1 MSDFSQERSIS
12 TLHMLGEE
20 GFPKIEK
27 ELIALSPHHRSS
39 VVIPALYSD
48 FARPAMKQILR
59 ILEDVEFVHQVIIAL
74 GGAQAREFE
83 EAKAEVKHHP
93 RNVTLLWMDNPKLR
107 KLFHKLQQA
116 DLYLGPDGK
125 GKSCWTSFGLA
136 LAQGRTQVI
145 ALHDS
150 DIKTYSKEMLAR
162 LIYPVVNPNLTFLFS
177 KGYYA
182 RYTTKLHGRVTRL
195 FVAPLFKAMEIVLG
209 AHPFIDY
216 LNSFRYP
223 LAGEFALD
231 IDLVRVI
238 RFPGDWGLEVTT
250 LYEIYRNIALKRVCQ
265 VEIARQ
271 YDHKHQNL
279 SPRDAG
285 TGLHKMVLDIGL
297 NILKNL
303 AAEGIVLSWGI
314 LKTLQKTY
322 RKTAEDLIAN
332 FHAEAMINGL
342 SFDRHE
348 EENYVET
355 FAHALIAA
363 GEKFLRDPVGP
374 RMLPN
379 WNRITSAYPEFLGEL
394 LEIVENDNGRKAR

>member
-1 MSDFSQERSIS
+1 MSDFYQKHGIT

-20 GFPKIEK
+20 GFAEIER
-27 ELIALSPHHRSS
+27 ELIELCRRHRTT
-39 VVIPALYSD
+39 VVIPALFTD

-59 ILEDVEFVHQVIIAL
+59 VLEDVEFIHQVVIAL
-74 GGAQAREFE
+74 GGASAKDFEAAR
-83 EAKAEVKHHP
+83 AEIKNHP
-93 RNVTLLWMDNPKLR
+93 RTVTLLWMDNPRLR
-107 KLFHKLQQA
+107 KHLKKIQEA

-150 DIKTYSKEMLAR
+150 DIKTYSKEMLGR
-162 LIYPVVNPNLTFLFS
+162 LIYPVVNPNLTYIFS

-195 FVAPLFKAMEIVLG
+195 FIAPLFGALETVIG
-209 AHPFIDY
+209 AHPFLKY
-216 LNSFRYP
+216 LNAFRYP

-250 LYEIYRNIALKRVCQ
+250 LYEIYRNIAEKRICQ

-271 YDHKHQNL
+271 YDHKHQAL
-279 SPRDAG
+279 SPNDAG
-285 TGLHKMVLDIGL
+285 TGLHKMVLDISV

-303 AAEGIVLSWGI
+303 AAEGVVLSWGL

-322 RKTAEDLIAN
+322 RKTAEDMIAN
-332 FHAEAMINGL
+332 YHADAMINGL
-342 SFDRHE
+342 TFDRHE
-348 EENYVET
+348 EESYVDT
-355 FAHALIAA
+355 FTRALITAS
-363 GEKFLRDPVGP
+363 EKFLRDPVGP

-379 WNRITSAYPEFLGEL
+379 WNRITSAYPDFLSQL
-394 LEIVENDNGRKAR
+394 LEIVNADNEREVV

>member
-1 MSDFSQERSIS
+1 MPDFRQGSMIA

-20 GFPKIEK
+20 GFPKIER
-27 ELIALSPHHRSS
+27 ELIDLRRRHRTT
-39 VVIPALYSD
+39 VVIPALFSD

-59 ILEDVEFVHQVIIAL
+59 VLEEVEFIQQIVIAL
-74 GGAQAREFE
+74 GGTSASEFQA
-83 EAKAEVKHHP
+83 AKAEVKNHP
-93 RNVTLLWMDNPKLR
+93 LSVTLLWMDNPRLR
-107 KLFHKLQQA
+107 KLLKKIQDA

-125 GKSCWTSFGLA
+125 GKSCWTSFGFV

-182 RYTTKLHGRVTRL
+182 RFTTKLHGRVTRL
-195 FVAPLFKAMEIVLG
+195 FIAPLFHALETVVG
-209 AHPFIDY
+209 AHPFLRY
-216 LNSFRYP
+216 LNAFRYP

-231 IDLVRVI
+231 VDLVRVI

-250 LYEIYRNIALKRVCQ
+250 LYEIYRNIAEKRICQ

-271 YDHKHQNL
+271 YDHKHQAL
-279 SPRDAG
+279 SPKDSG
-285 TGLHKMVLDIGL
+285 TGLHKMVLDISL

-303 AAEGIVLSWGI
+303 SAEGIVLSWGL

-322 RKTAEDLIAN
+322 RKSAEDIIAN
-332 FHAEAMINGL
+332 YHADAMINGL
-342 SFDRHE
+342 TFDRHE
-348 EENYVET
+348 EESYVDT
-355 FAHALIAA
+355 FTRALITAS
-363 GEKFLRDPVGP
+363 ERFLRDPVGP

-379 WNRITSAYPEFLGEL
+379 WNRITSAYPDFLAQL
-394 LEIVENDNGRKAR
+394 LEIVSADNDREAV